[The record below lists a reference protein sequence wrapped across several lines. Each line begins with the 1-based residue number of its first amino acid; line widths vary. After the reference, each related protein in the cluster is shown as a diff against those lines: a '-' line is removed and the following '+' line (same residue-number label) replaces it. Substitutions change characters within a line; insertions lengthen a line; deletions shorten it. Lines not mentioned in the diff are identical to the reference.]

1 MERHLLYKTKKRQ
14 EGRFYVVWWVIKKTL
29 SGNVTN
35 LQARAQS
42 CRERRELELVQS
54 KLPHTSASKIFV
66 IFKLAPHKM
75 LKTEKLVLAHF
86 VEVDENRW
94 RVFQSTLVHAC
105 LHLFSMLKKKKVF
118 CTYIHANGDVS
129 HNDRKRKGS
138 VNHVIMS
145 VTLARPLKTLTL
157 ISSGWTVTA
166 YNRIYIDLGLWCC
179 DWCWLDN
186 FGFFS
191 AGVVRCSLFQC

>member
-1 MERHLLYKTKKRQ
+1 MHQKHQRIRRGRKSFNSLCLDLLSFWHQKALLTICSMERHLLYKTKIRQ
-14 EGRFYVVWWVIKKTL
+14 EGRLYVVWWVIKKTL
-29 SGNVTN
+29 SGNITN

-66 IFKLAPHKM
+66 IFKFAPHKM
-75 LKTEKLVLAHF
+75 LKAEKLVLAHF

-118 CTYIHANGDVS
+118 CIFTPMVMSLIMIAKRGD
-129 HNDRKRKGS
+129 RW
-138 VNHVIMS
+138 IM
-145 VTLARPLKTLTL
+145 
-157 ISSGWTVTA
+157 W
-166 YNRIYIDLGLWCC
+166 
-179 DWCWLDN
+179 
-186 FGFFS
+186 
-191 AGVVRCSLFQC
+191 

>member
-1 MERHLLYKTKKRQ
+1 MCIKSTNVLGGEESLLTVYAWISSLSDIRRPSCRFALWKDTCYTKQ
-14 EGRFYVVWWVIKKTL
+14 QKKPKGEVL
-29 SGNVTN
+29 CSLMSNKKDFKWKSN

-66 IFKLAPHKM
+66 IFKLTPHKM

-105 LHLFSMLKKKKVF
+105 LHLFSMIKKKKVICIF
-118 CTYIHANGDVS
+118 TPMVMSLIMIGKGR
-129 HNDRKRKGS
+129 DRW
-138 VNHVIMS
+138 IM
-145 VTLARPLKTLTL
+145 
-157 ISSGWTVTA
+157 W
-166 YNRIYIDLGLWCC
+166 
-179 DWCWLDN
+179 
-186 FGFFS
+186 
-191 AGVVRCSLFQC
+191 

>member
-1 MERHLLYKTKKRQ
+1 MPGSPLFLTSEDPLDDLLYGKTPVINTKQTRQ
-14 EGRFYVVWWVIKKTL
+14 EGSFFVVWWVMKKTL
-29 SGNVTN
+29 SRNITN

-105 LHLFSMLKKKKVF
+105 LHLFSMLKKKNVF
-118 CTYIHANGDVS
+118 CIFTPMVMSLIMIA
-129 HNDRKRKGS
+129 KGRDPW
-138 VNHVIMS
+138 IM
-145 VTLARPLKTLTL
+145 
-157 ISSGWTVTA
+157 W
-166 YNRIYIDLGLWCC
+166 
-179 DWCWLDN
+179 
-186 FGFFS
+186 
-191 AGVVRCSLFQC
+191 

>member
-1 MERHLLYKTKKRQ
+1 MPGSPLFLTSEGPLDDLLYGKTPVIQNKKRQ
-14 EGRFYVVWWVIKKTL
+14 KGRFYVVWWVIKKTL
-29 SGNVTN
+29 SGNITN

-66 IFKLAPHKM
+66 IFKLTPHKM

-105 LHLFSMLKKKKVF
+105 LHLFSMIKKKKVICIF
-118 CTYIHANGDVS
+118 TPMVMSLIMIGKGR
-129 HNDRKRKGS
+129 DRW
-138 VNHVIMS
+138 IM
-145 VTLARPLKTLTL
+145 
-157 ISSGWTVTA
+157 W
-166 YNRIYIDLGLWCC
+166 
-179 DWCWLDN
+179 
-186 FGFFS
+186 
-191 AGVVRCSLFQC
+191 

>member
-1 MERHLLYKTKKRQ
+1 MPGSPLFLTWEGPLDDLLYGKTPVVQNKKKPKGEVLCSLMRN
-14 EGRFYVVWWVIKKTL
+14 RKKTL

-66 IFKLAPHKM
+66 IFKLTPHKM

-94 RVFQSTLVHAC
+94 RVFQSTLVHAR

-118 CTYIHANGDVS
+118 CTFTPMVMSLIMIGKGR
-129 HNDRKRKGS
+129 DRW
-138 VNHVIMS
+138 IM
-145 VTLARPLKTLTL
+145 
-157 ISSGWTVTA
+157 W
-166 YNRIYIDLGLWCC
+166 
-179 DWCWLDN
+179 
-186 FGFFS
+186 
-191 AGVVRCSLFQC
+191 

>member
-1 MERHLLYKTKKRQ
+1 MPGSPLFLTSEGPLDDLLDGKTPVIQNKKRQ
-14 EGRFYVVWWVIKKTL
+14 EGRLYVVWWVIKKTL
-29 SGNVTN
+29 SGNIRN

-75 LKTEKLVLAHF
+75 LTTEKLVLAHF

-105 LHLFSMLKKKKVF
+105 LHLFSMFKKKKVF
-118 CTYIHANGDVS
+118 CIFTPMVMSLIMIAKGR
-129 HNDRKRKGS
+129 DRW
-138 VNHVIMS
+138 IM
-145 VTLARPLKTLTL
+145 
-157 ISSGWTVTA
+157 W
-166 YNRIYIDLGLWCC
+166 
-179 DWCWLDN
+179 
-186 FGFFS
+186 
-191 AGVVRCSLFQC
+191 